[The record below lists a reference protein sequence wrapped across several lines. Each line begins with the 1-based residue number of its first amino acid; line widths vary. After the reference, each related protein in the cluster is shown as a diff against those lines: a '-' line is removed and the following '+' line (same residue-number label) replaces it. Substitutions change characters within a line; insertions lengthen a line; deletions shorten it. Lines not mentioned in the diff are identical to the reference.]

1 MARAAPPRGR
11 AFRFGTLLRRRGAGE
26 EFGRDRSEGAIPT
39 PPRKDFALLVSLHRN
54 TVGRQPRKQS
64 SPARERPI
72 RPMKQPSE
80 PDLDAR
86 SPRNDLY
93 RLQVWFLGIIA
104 FAVILF
110 LLVQA
115 KFLLISLAIAIML
128 FSLTADA
135 INYFQRLRIGEAR
148 FSVGVAT
155 VLAVLLIATV
165 LITLSAII
173 LTQANT
179 VVQTILLY
187 ADPGQRAVAE
197 LFGWLGED
205 VEAAVL
211 NWLRGVRLAPWLTA
225 MAGQAGNIASGA
237 VLVTLFVGFL
247 FLERVWFSTKL
258 TSLMGDA
265 ERAERVER
273 IISSIMHRV
282 NRYLVVKTL
291 ISTLTGGL
299 VYLVMEF
306 FALELAFAMG
316 VITFVLNFIPNIGS
330 IVAVIAVGLVAYV
343 QTSDSLTTAAVLS
356 AVGAI
361 QFFIGQILDPFLLGR
376 TLRLSSF
383 GIIASLAFWAAVWG
397 VPGMFLAVPMMVSV
411 MIVCSHLPKL
421 RPVAV
426 LLSREGL
433 PDTDIGLERR
443 GPRRDAA

>member
-1 MARAAPPRGR
+1 MKPPI
-11 AFRFGTLLRRRGAGE
+11 
-26 EFGRDRSEGAIPT
+26 DQT
-39 PPRKDFALLVSLHRN
+39 PDP
-54 TVGRQPRKQS
+54 G
-64 SPARERPI
+64 
-72 RPMKQPSE
+72 
-80 PDLDAR
+80 
-86 SPRNDLY
+86 SPRHDLY
-93 RLQVWFLGIIA
+93 PLQVWFLGIIA

-135 INYFQRLRIGEAR
+135 INYFQRLRIGTAR
-148 FSVGVAT
+148 FSVGVAS

-165 LITLSAII
+165 LIALSVII

-179 VVQTILLY
+179 VVQTILIY
-187 ADPGQRAVAE
+187 AEPGQRAVAE

-211 NWLRGVRLAPWLTA
+211 DWLRGIRLATTLTA

-237 VLVTLFVGFL
+237 VLVALFVGFL
-247 FLERVWFSTKL
+247 FLERVWFSPKL
-258 TSLMGDA
+258 TSLMGD
-265 ERAERVER
+265 EEGAERVKR
-273 IISSIMHRV
+273 ITSSIMHRV

-291 ISTLTGGL
+291 ISALTGGL
-299 VYLVMEF
+299 VYVVMELF
-306 FALELAFAMG
+306 GLELAFAMG

-330 IVAVIAVGLVAYV
+330 IVATLVVALVAYV
-343 QTSDSLTTAAVLS
+343 QTADTFTTVALLS
-356 AVGAI
+356 IVGAI
-361 QFFIGQILDPFLLGR
+361 QFFIGQVLDPFLLGR

-411 MIVCSHLPKL
+411 MIVCSHLPRL

-433 PDTDIGLERR
+433 PETDIGLDDERERR
-443 GPRRDAA
+443 KDAA

>member
-1 MARAAPPRGR
+1 MKPP
-11 AFRFGTLLRRRGAGE
+11 
-26 EFGRDRSEGAIPT
+26 IVQT
-39 PPRKDFALLVSLHRN
+39 PDP
-54 TVGRQPRKQS
+54 G
-64 SPARERPI
+64 
-72 RPMKQPSE
+72 
-80 PDLDAR
+80 
-86 SPRNDLY
+86 SPRHDLY
-93 RLQVWFLGIIA
+93 PLQVWFLGIIA

-135 INYFQRLRIGEAR
+135 INYFQRLRIGTAR
-148 FSVGVAT
+148 FSVGVAS

-165 LITLSAII
+165 LIALSVII

-179 VVQTILLY
+179 VVQTILIY
-187 ADPGQRAVAE
+187 AEPGQRAVAE

-211 NWLRGVRLAPWLTA
+211 DWLRGIRLATTLTA

-237 VLVTLFVGFL
+237 VLVALFVGFL
-247 FLERVWFSTKL
+247 FLERVWFSPKL
-258 TSLMGDA
+258 TSLMGD
-265 ERAERVER
+265 EEGAERVKR
-273 IISSIMHRV
+273 ITSSIMHRV

-291 ISTLTGGL
+291 ISALTGGL
-299 VYLVMEF
+299 VYVVMELF
-306 FALELAFAMG
+306 GLELAFAMG

-330 IVAVIAVGLVAYV
+330 IVATLVVALVAYV
-343 QTSDSLTTAAVLS
+343 QTADTFTTVAVLS
-356 AVGAI
+356 IVGAI
-361 QFFIGQILDPFLLGR
+361 QFFIGQVLDPFLLGR

-411 MIVCSHLPKL
+411 MIVCSHLPRL

-433 PDTDIGLERR
+433 PETDIGLDDERER
-443 GPRRDAA
+443 HKDAA